1 MRAVLA
7 DTGSLYAAVDPDDQY
22 HTRSQADLQ
31 QLNRDNLAVIVC
43 YPVYL
48 EAYSLVLY
56 RLGPE
61 KAILFAQEII
71 EGADLINPSPNDYL
85 AARQLATRFPDQ
97 RITLFDAVTA
107 VIANRL
113 NLPVWT
119 YDYHFDVMQVS
130 VWRNT
135 QTN

>member
-7 DTGSLYAAVDPDDQY
+7 DTGPLYAAVDRDDQY
-22 HTRSQADLQ
+22 HARSQAELQ
-31 QLNRDNLAVIVC
+31 QLDRDNLAVIIP
-43 YPVYL
+43 YPIYL
-48 EAYSLVLY
+48 EAYSLILY
-56 RLGPE
+56 RLGSQQ
-61 KAILFAQEII
+61 AINFTREII
-71 EGADLINPSPNDYL
+71 EGADLINPSADDYL
-85 AARQLATRFPDQ
+85 AATELVSHFPDQ

-135 QTN
+135 QTA